1 MSEVSWFI
9 NWTAPD
15 PRGVPRSR
23 LRSESRYVIRAA
35 TGVPLWGRERWLC
48 REQPYG
54 EYRMKRRSFFSWG
67 TAGLV
72 ALCSAISVSLGA
84 VVRFLTPSVF
94 YEPPQ
99 TFKIGNPAD
108 FSFGP
113 PTFLAEEKIFVFRDR
128 EKGFAV
134 ANAVCTHLGCT
145 VGYFQSDERFHCPCH
160 GSVFTADG
168 TVQHGPAPRPLEW
181 FEVTLA
187 RDGKLR
193 VDKDRVVPA
202 SYRLMVS

>member
-1 MSEVSWFI
+1 
-9 NWTAPD
+9 
-15 PRGVPRSR
+15 
-23 LRSESRYVIRAA
+23 
-35 TGVPLWGRERWLC
+35 
-48 REQPYG
+48 
-54 EYRMKRRSFFSWG
+54 MKRRSFFSWG

-99 TFKIGNPAD
+99 SFKIGNPAD

-134 ANAVCTHLGCT
+134 ANAVCTHLAARSAISRATSASIVPATARCSTPRARCNT
-145 VGYFQSDERFHCPCH
+145 V
-160 GSVFTADG
+160 
-168 TVQHGPAPRPLEW
+168 PRPGRWSGL
-181 FEVTLA
+181 
-187 RDGKLR
+187 K
-193 VDKDRVVPA
+193 
-202 SYRLMVS
+202 

>member
-1 MSEVSWFI
+1 
-9 NWTAPD
+9 
-15 PRGVPRSR
+15 
-23 LRSESRYVIRAA
+23 
-35 TGVPLWGRERWLC
+35 
-48 REQPYG
+48 
-54 EYRMKRRSFFSWG
+54 MKRRSFFSWG

-99 TFKIGNPAD
+99 SFKIGNPAD
-108 FSFGP
+108 FPFGP
-113 PTFLAEEKIFVFRDR
+113 PTFMAEEKIFVFRNR

-145 VGYFQSDERFHCPCH
+145 VGYFQSDQRFHCPCH
-160 GSVFTADG
+160 GSVFNADG
-168 TVQHGPAPRPLEW
+168 AVQYGPAPRPLEW

-187 RDGKLR
+187 RDGRLR

-202 SYRLMVS
+202 TYRLMVS

>member
-1 MSEVSWFI
+1 
-9 NWTAPD
+9 
-15 PRGVPRSR
+15 
-23 LRSESRYVIRAA
+23 
-35 TGVPLWGRERWLC
+35 
-48 REQPYG
+48 
-54 EYRMKRRSFFSWG
+54 MKRRAFLTWG
-67 TAGLV
+67 SAGLV
-72 ALCSAISVSLGA
+72 ALWSAIGVSLAA

-99 TFKIGNPAD
+99 SFKIGDPAD

-113 PTFLAEEKIFVFRDR
+113 PTFLADERIFVFRDR

-160 GSVFTADG
+160 GSVFSADG
-168 TVQHGPAPRPLEW
+168 AVLHGPAPRPLEW

-193 VDKDRVVPA
+193 VDKDHTVSA
-202 SYRLMVS
+202 SYRLMV

>member
-1 MSEVSWFI
+1 M
-9 NWTAPD
+9 
-15 PRGVPRSR
+15 RQ
-23 LRSESRYVIRAA
+23 Y
-35 TGVPLWGRERWLC
+35 LWEK
-48 REQPYG
+48 
-54 EYRMKRRSFFSWG
+54 RMKRRSFLNWG

-72 ALCSAISVSLGA
+72 ALWSAIGVSMAA

-99 TFKIGNPAD
+99 DFKIGTPGD

-113 PTFLAEEKIFVFRDR
+113 PTFLSEEKIFVFRDR

-145 VGYFQSDERFHCPCH
+145 VGYFQSDDQFHCPCH
-160 GSVFTADG
+160 GSVFSADG
-168 TVQHGPAPRPLEW
+168 KVLHGPAPRPLEW

-187 RDGKLR
+187 RDGQLR
-193 VDKDRVVPA
+193 VDKDHTVPA
-202 SYRLMVS
+202 TYRLMV